1 LDCGSLGRKRTT
13 APKGKGEIRMNR
25 EETIKLLALIK
36 VAYPAAYKDMDK
48 ETKLATVNMWQTTFP
63 SVPYSIM
70 EMAFNRFRLTS
81 KFPPTVADMA
91 EAIANVHY
99 QALEGA
105 MQSQTLGDKR
115 NLGIYR
121 GIMRITEP
129 YKSGSYKDTLAVSLN
144 SMIES
149 GSIAGVLSD
158 GQDA

>member
-1 LDCGSLGRKRTT
+1 
-13 APKGKGEIRMNR
+13 MNR
-25 EETIKLLALIK
+25 EESIKLLALIK

-70 EMAFNRFRLTS
+70 EMAFNRFRMAS
-81 KFPPTVADMA
+81 KFPPTVAEMA
-91 EAIANVHY
+91 EELANVHY

-105 MQSQTLGDKR
+105 MEAHSHGDKKG
-115 NLGIYR
+115 LGIYR

-129 YKSGSYKDTLAVSLN
+129 YKSGAYKDTPMGNLKEMLTGGSL
-144 SMIES
+144 
-149 GSIAGVLSD
+149 AGVLSE